1 MRKAK
6 SKFKMKGV
14 VLYDDEHDIVSSME
28 KDLKGK
34 YIPFKFD
41 SSNNP
46 KGCFASY
53 EELGKI
59 AKKINSLIA
68 QMGNDLHEGKSNKI
82 R

>member
-1 MRKAK
+1 
-6 SKFKMKGV
+6 MKGV

-59 AKKINSLIA
+59 AK
-68 QMGNDLHEGKSNKI
+68 